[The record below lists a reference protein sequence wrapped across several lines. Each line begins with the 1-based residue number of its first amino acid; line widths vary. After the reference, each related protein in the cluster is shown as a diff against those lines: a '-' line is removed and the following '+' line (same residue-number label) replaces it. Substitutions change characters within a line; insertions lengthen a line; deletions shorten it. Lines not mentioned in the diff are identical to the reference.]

1 MDRAKPL
8 YLNNPRCLLTF
19 FDLRCPDAE
28 QRLHRELVA
37 WRGFARPERLLD
49 GRVVLVIKPGRAS
62 GGGR

>member
-8 YLNNPRCLLTF
+8 YLNNPKCLLTI

-37 WRGFARPERLLD
+37 WRGFARAERLFD
-49 GRVVLVIKPGRAS
+49 GRVVLVIQPSGAS
-62 GGGR
+62 GGKR